1 MRAAFALIA
10 AAALLGAALPSRACT
25 PPPGW
30 PTKARIDLSATARVL
45 VTEAATVDLVVA
57 ESASDDFEV
66 GTSPSATA
74 LALANVNAD
83 GGHHTAQQVV
93 TDLRAEWADDGV
105 RFHYRIVEHLKGD
118 GAETFTL
125 NGANLPPPPIGP
137 GVVKPAKPRQSDLL
151 RFRLGSRD
159 LADWEGFGACITPL
173 WTKLGG
179 RYLVFRDADGR
190 LLNRAVPVAF
200 ERNVVEVQGPVYAE
214 VFGSDD
220 TWLAAVRKALTPA
233 R

>member
-10 AAALLGAALPSRACT
+10 AVALLGTAPPSRACT

-30 PTKARIDLSATARVL
+30 PTKARIDLPATARAL
-45 VTEAATVDLVVA
+45 AIEAATVDLVVA

-74 LALANVNAD
+74 LALANVNVD
-83 GGHHTAQQVV
+83 GGDHTAQQVV
-93 TDLRAEWADDGV
+93 ADLRAEWVGDGA

-118 GAETFTL
+118 GTETFTL
-125 NGANLPPPPIGP
+125 NGANLPPPPTGP
-137 GVVKPAKPRQSDLL
+137 GVVRPAKPRQSDLL

-173 WTKLGG
+173 WTRLGG

-190 LLNRAVPVAF
+190 LLNRMVPIAF
-200 ERNVVEVQGPVYAE
+200 QRNLVEVQGPVYAE

-220 TWLAAVRKALTPA
+220 AWLAAVRDALALA